1 MFYTGLVNKS
11 YLSTGK
17 VSSYEHVQSI
27 EKKSLDLD

>member
-27 EKKSLDLD
+27 EKKSLNLD